1 MLSYGGRLTVL
12 GLITI
17 TEFILAGMFDIL
29 FLNRFNQHIYSLL
42 VALDNF
48 SWTDLPVGSHKLV
61 HTWVELSLEYSQRA
75 DLNNGSK

>member
-29 FLNRFNQHIYSLL
+29 FLNRFNQHIDSLL
-42 VALDNF
+42 VALDN
-48 SWTDLPVGSHKLV
+48 SCWTDLPVSSHILV
-61 HTWVELSLEYSQRA
+61 HTWVELSLEYSRRA
-75 DLNNGSK
+75 DVNNESK